1 MRTPILA
8 LLLFAPAVAAAEPSY
23 YADDASERD
32 PYAHQEHRL
41 LPMGEGGFE
50 VGTFSVG
57 RIAGTAVGFHVG
69 AGVRWSKLVLLGGYD
84 FLSLSQDADVPE
96 PVRGLVHR
104 LGATVRYS
112 IGDKSMRP
120 LRGDFWLELGGGREI
135 IRWYDGGTL
144 ARNDVSFGIGAQGS
158 VRFGADKRR
167 NMGLYYAAKFIIA
180 DRPDGKI
187 MTPGCAGPCDEPT
200 AMIPIDLGI
209 FFDVGIPFE

>member
-1 MRTPILA
+1 MRTPIVA
-8 LLLFAPAVAAAEPSY
+8 ILLLFAPAVAAAEPGY
-23 YADDASERD
+23 YGDDYD

-41 LPMGEGGFE
+41 LPTGEGGFE

-57 RIAGTAVGFHVG
+57 RIAGTAIGFHLG
-69 AGVRWSKLVLLGGYD
+69 AGVRWNKLVLLGGYEL
-84 FLSLSQDADVPE
+84 LSLKQDADVPD
-96 PVRGLVHR
+96 PVRGLIHR
-104 LGATVRYS
+104 FGATVRYS

-135 IRWYDGGTL
+135 IRWFDGGKL
-144 ARNDVSFGIGAQGS
+144 SRNDVSVGIGAQGS
-158 VRFGADKRR
+158 IRFGANKRR